1 MRFSEIQFPPRLMRK
16 PIAEAYVGGQQNL
29 KAFVRR
35 RWLKPLIC
43 HKSNTSY
50 DIRDLDIAVD
60 RLKVEGEEALFTQE
74 D

>member
-1 MRFSEIQFPPRLMRK
+1 MRFSEVQLIPRLMRK

-29 KAFVRR
+29 KAFVRCG
-35 RWLKPLIC
+35 WVKPLIC

-50 DIRDLDIAVD
+50 DIRDLDLAID
-60 RLKVEGEEALFTQE
+60 RLKVEGEGALFTQE